1 MSTNNIYPLKHPF
14 TKLQSIDPD
23 FDPVTNHRNKYR
35 QITVSYSIHHMNSG
49 NSGNVDRYDCD
60 DNIYFRIGDNDYDVG
75 NDGDVNYG
83 DYGFKQCVTFDPQQE
98 RTIYTRLMSKY
109 NICGLLHDDA
119 I

>member
-14 TKLQSIDPD
+14 TKLQSIDPG

-35 QITVSYSIHHMNSG
+35 QITVSYSIHPINSG

-60 DNIYFRIGDNDYDVG
+60 DNIYFGIGDNDYDVG

-83 DYGFKQCVTFDPQQE
+83 DYRFKQCVTFDPQQE

-109 NICGLLHDDA
+109 NIYGLLHDDA